1 MFQTD
6 KKQMKSLKSNNKFKA
21 LIVDVDGTLI
31 PNAEKG
37 MPSEKVTKAIK
48 NAREKIIVS
57 IASGRPYFMLSHIF
71 KHLEM
76 SGPVITNNGAQI
88 VNSQTGE
95 IIYEQLINKED
106 VIETCLCLKKL
117 KIPVYIQDNERDIK
131 FTKTYKPNKPYN
143 IFALGL
149 SPEKAKEA
157 ILSVSHL
164 PTISIHEI
172 TGWKTGTKAILASHV
187 NATKQH
193 AVLELAKYLNINTH
207 EIIAVG
213 DGHNDFPL
221 FMAAGFRVAMG
232 NAVEELKDI
241 ADYVAPD
248 VKDDGLAY
256 AINKFVL

>member
-1 MFQTD
+1 MR
-6 KKQMKSLKSNNKFKA
+6 SLKSNNKYKA

-37 MPSEKVTKAIK
+37 MPSEKVTDAIK
-48 NAREKIIVS
+48 KASKKIHVA

-71 KHLEM
+71 KHLKL
-76 SGPVITNNGAQI
+76 SGPAITNNGAQI
-88 VNSQTGE
+88 IDSQTGK
-95 IIYEQLINKED
+95 IIFEQLINKDD
-106 VIETCLCLKKL
+106 VIKTCLQLKKL
-117 KIPVYIQDNERDIK
+117 KIPVFIQDSEKDIK
-131 FTKTYKPNKPYN
+131 FTKKYKPQKPYN

-164 PTISIHEI
+164 PTIAIHEI
-172 TGWKTGTKAILASHV
+172 TGWKTGTRAIVASHV

-193 AVLELAKYLNINTH
+193 AVLKLSKYLKLNTH

-232 NAVEELKDI
+232 NAVDELKDI
-241 ADYVAPD
+241 ADYVAPN
-248 VKDDGLAY
+248 VNDDGLAHV
-256 AINKFVL
+256 INKFIL

>member
-1 MFQTD
+1 MR
-6 KKQMKSLKSNNKFKA
+6 SLKFNNKYKA

-48 NAREKIIVS
+48 KAKEKIHVAV
-57 IASGRPYFMLSHIF
+57 ASGRPYFMLSHIF
-71 KHLEM
+71 KHLEL
-76 SGPVITNNGAQI
+76 SGPAITNNGAQI

-106 VIETCLCLKKL
+106 VIKTCLSLKKL
-117 KIPVYIQDNERDIK
+117 KISVYIQDCEKDIK
-131 FTKTYKPNKPYN
+131 FTKKYKPKKPYN

-149 SPEKAKEA
+149 TPQKTATA

-164 PTISIHEI
+164 PTIAIHEI
-172 TGWKTGTKAILASHV
+172 TGWKTGTKGIIASHV

-193 AVLELAKYLNINTH
+193 AVLELARNLNIKTH

-221 FMAAGFRVAMG
+221 FMAAGFRIAMG

-241 ADYVAPD
+241 ADFVAPD
-248 VKDDGLAY
+248 VNNDGLAY
-256 AINKFVL
+256 VINKFIL